1 MLSATIQDITAV
13 LGDSAYDSDAGDIR
27 KATLTFV
34 NRAAGG
40 AVLCTAP
47 IGLVNL
53 ADRKTGTATCDWMV
67 DIGPLE
73 SAQYTIGV
81 IVGGYY
87 LRDASVDDAAV
98 IVSKP
103 LNPFITGGGFL
114 VLSNPAGQRA
124 GDPGSKTN
132 FGFHLHLNGYG
143 ADPHAP
149 LNANIRTAGTVY

>member
-1 MLSATIQDITAV
+1 MLSATIQDISAV
-13 LGDSAYDSDAGDIR
+13 PGDSAYDSDAGDIR

-53 ADRKTGTATCDWMV
+53 ADRKTGTATCDWVV
-67 DIGPLE
+67 DIGSLE

-87 LRDASVDDAAV
+87 LRDSSVDDTAV

-103 LNPFITGGGFL
+103 LDPLITGGDRKSTRLNSSHL
-114 VLSNPAGQRA
+114 VISYAV
-124 GDPGSKTN
+124 
-132 FGFHLHLNGYG
+132 FCF
-143 ADPHAP
+143 
-149 LNANIRTAGTVY
+149 

>member
-1 MLSATIQDITAV
+1 MLSPTNQDIPAV
-13 LGDSAYDSDAGDIR
+13 PGDSAYDSDAGDIR

-34 NRAAGG
+34 NRAAAG

-53 ADRKTGTATCDWMV
+53 ADRKTGTATCDWVV

-87 LRDASVDDAAV
+87 LRDASVDDTAV
-98 IVSKP
+98 LVWKP
-103 LNPFITGGGFL
+103 LNPLITGGG
-114 VLSNPAGQRA
+114 VPEVHQPAGQTD
-124 GDPGSKTN
+124 G
-132 FGFHLHLNGYG
+132 
-143 ADPHAP
+143 
-149 LNANIRTAGTVY
+149 